1 MGTNSGFLHE
11 ADGQNTG
18 FSGSAGMGTNAVFA
32 NLGDG
37 KGTGM
42 TGRAGFGTNSVFQGK
57 ESFKSPRAQQLYAW
71 VRPLPLWSLRATAS
85 PVTPEAVLLYACVLT

>member
-1 MGTNSGFLHE
+1 
-11 ADGQNTG
+11 
-18 FSGSAGMGTNAVFA
+18 MGTNAVFA

-71 VRPLPLWSLRATAS
+71 VRPLPLWCLRATAS